1 MRFADLADRVRAA
14 PPLLGDTR
22 LVCVD
27 GPAGSGKATFADRL
41 AAELAAPVVHLDDLY
56 AGWTLDGITG
66 RLTDQVLAPVAAG
79 QDAVFAA
86 YDWHAGAFTV
96 PTTVPARAHLVVEGC
111 GAAARSID
119 HLVTLRV
126 WVQAP
131 PEVCAR
137 RWAERGGAAMTAFQP
152 EWARAEAVVFAREDT
167 RARADLLVDGDP
179 GEDPGPA
186 AFALL

>member
-1 MRFADLADRVRAA
+1 VRFTDLADRVRAA
-14 PPLLGDTR
+14 HPRLGDTR

-27 GPAGSGKATFADRL
+27 GPAGSGKTTFADRL

-56 AGWTLDGITG
+56 DGWTLDGVTG
-66 RLTDQVLAPVAAG
+66 RLVDRVLEPIAAG
-79 QDAVFAA
+79 QDAVFLG
-86 YDWHAGAFTV
+86 YDWHAAAFAV
-96 PTTVPARAHLVVEGC
+96 PTRVRAAPCLVVEGC
-111 GAAARSID
+111 GAAARAVD
-119 HLVTLRV
+119 DRVTLRV

-152 EWARAEAVVFAREDT
+152 DWARAEAVVFAREDT
-167 RARADLLVDGDP
+167 RARADVLVDGDP